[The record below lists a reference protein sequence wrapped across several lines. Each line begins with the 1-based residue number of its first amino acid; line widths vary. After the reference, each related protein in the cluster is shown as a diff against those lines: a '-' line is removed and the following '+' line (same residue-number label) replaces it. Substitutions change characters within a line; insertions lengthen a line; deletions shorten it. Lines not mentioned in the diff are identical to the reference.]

1 MIKFSISFSQK
12 VELKT
17 VRTTEDIVKLQNRFS
32 AFFLLLVFTNFF
44 AAAWSP
50 YLHTKNETSSSR
62 DVSGKEEKYEVQNL
76 ETLTSQLTK
85 HHPFG

>member
-44 AAAWSP
+44 AAA
-50 YLHTKNETSSSR
+50 
-62 DVSGKEEKYEVQNL
+62 
-76 ETLTSQLTK
+76 
-85 HHPFG
+85 

>member
-1 MIKFSISFSQK
+1 MHYFVF
-12 VELKT
+12 LKT
-17 VRTTEDIVKLQNRFS
+17 DKTNKCNSPHEQKATPHKLPE
-32 AFFLLLVFTNFF
+32 AFPLLVFTNFF

-50 YLHTKNETSSSR
+50 YLQPKNETFSSR
-62 DVSGKEEKYEVQNL
+62 DVSGKEEKYEVQDL